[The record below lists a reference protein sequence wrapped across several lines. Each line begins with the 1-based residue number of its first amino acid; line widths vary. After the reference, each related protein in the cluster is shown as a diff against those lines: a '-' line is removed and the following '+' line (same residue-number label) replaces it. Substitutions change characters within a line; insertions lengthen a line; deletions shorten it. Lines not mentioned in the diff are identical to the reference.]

1 MDSPATGS
9 NSQKVGKESTT
20 KVTTQKKPHVPGA
33 KKTSTAKSPSRKAPR
48 SREGPAA
55 PEATVN
61 KPGASGLS
69 LNLNSNRQSQAN
81 IEEKSKKKKQQ
92 KKKKRS

>member
-9 NSQKVGKESTT
+9 NSQKIGKQSTT

-33 KKTSTAKSPSRKAPR
+33 NKTSTVKLPSRKAPT

-61 KPGASGLS
+61 KPGASGLG
-69 LNLNSNRQSQAN
+69 LNLNAKRQSQAN
-81 IEEKSKKKKQQ
+81 SKDKSKKKQQ
-92 KKKKRS
+92 KKKRP